1 MAAARRSPWMNDR
14 AELLVRLLRERHGLQ
29 LSEATAREDIS
40 NHVDLVAELMRVGRQ
55 SAKAYVTDDVISQ
68 MVDRIAAAV
77 QEHLKQGGRPN
88 LRVVE

>member
-1 MAAARRSPWMNDR
+1 MNDR

-29 LSEATAREDIS
+29 LSEDTAREDIS

-55 SAKAYVTDDVISQ
+55 AAKAYVTDDVISQ

-77 QEHLKQGGRPN
+77 QQHLEQGGRPN